1 MTPVLRATSPD
12 RISPPGILAAAAKR
26 PLRPGEIDALS
37 LYITGLERQ
46 ARSAREALLAAST
59 GEHVNLSLSHDGAAL
74 NLTLPGAPP
83 HTIRLPAQDPHLA
96 MKFITQTLRGRQP
109 SAPNPIGTPGAPT
122 AADLAALARASK
134 KRPSATTPRP
144 APLALSLADL
154 GL

>member
-1 MTPVLRATSPD
+1 MIPD
-12 RISPPGILAAAAKR
+12 CISPQGILAAAAR
-26 PLRPGEIDALS
+26 RALRPGEANALS
-37 LYITGLERQ
+37 LHISNLERQ
-46 ARSAREALLAAST
+46 LASAREALRATSACA
-59 GEHVNLSLSHDGAAL
+59 HVNLSLSHDGAAL

-83 HTIRLPAQDPHLA
+83 HTIRLPTQDPHLA
-96 MKFITQTLRGRQP
+96 MRFLVQTLRSRSA

-122 AADLAALARASK
+122 AADLEALARASK